1 MGSLETWA
9 KRLFNSAAKME
20 ASPWEKLTKVYLGNC
35 VSERKERFRKEKKEH
50 QRVMV
55 NINFKNIHGSVY

>member
-9 KRLFNSAAKME
+9 EIIQFCCKME
-20 ASPWEKLTKVYLGNC
+20 ASPWEKLTTVYLGDC
-35 VSERKERFRKEKKEH
+35 VSERKERFRKERKEH